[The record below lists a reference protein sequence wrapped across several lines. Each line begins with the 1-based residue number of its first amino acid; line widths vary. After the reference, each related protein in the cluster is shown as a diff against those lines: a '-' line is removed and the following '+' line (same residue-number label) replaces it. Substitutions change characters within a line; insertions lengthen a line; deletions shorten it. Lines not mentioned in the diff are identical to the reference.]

1 MKKALLKNSVKEIKN
16 TYKRFISILL
26 MAFLGV
32 GFFAGLRA
40 TSPDMLRT
48 IDNYYKEQNVYDIQ
62 VLSTLGL
69 TSNDVEEISK
79 IENVERVSK
88 SYEIDGK
95 IDIDNK
101 EIITKFITIEDVN
114 KPILLNGNMPQNQ
127 DECLVEESFLTSN
140 NKKIGDTITVDIEDT
155 QNDDGEKI
163 KYLKTNELKIVGTVK
178 SPLFIA
184 RDRGTSKLGS
194 GKINYYIYISENNIN
209 ASDIYTNIYVTVK
222 DAKKYETSSKEYED
236 YIEEVKDNIE
246 QIKEKQEKERHDT
259 LVAKAQEKLDDAEE
273 EYNSKKQ
280 DGQTKIDDAS
290 KKIEDGKKKIE
301 EAELELKQNREKA
314 DTEFKNAENKLA
326 KAKKEIENNEKT
338 LSDKEQE
345 ANTQIENLK
354 GQRNQLQD
362 NLNQINQTLAGT
374 QEQYNLILNALE
386 NASLPE
392 EQRNQYELQKAQ
404 LEAGINTLNENKEKV
419 QSGIK
424 QIDDGIEEGTKE
436 IQNAKNQIKQAKN
449 ELSKQEKT
457 LSNKKKTTYNKIE
470 KAEKELTDKKQE
482 LQDGEE
488 ELNKNKQEFET
499 QIKDAEK
506 KLSDAKE
513 KISEIENP
521 KWYILDRNSN
531 SGYVSFIQD
540 TKSIDNISKVFPV
553 VFFIVA
559 TLISLTS
566 MTRMVEEQR
575 GQIGTLKAL
584 GYNKLQIMMK
594 YIIYAG
600 IATIVGSVL
609 GMCVGFIILPEIIW
623 MMYGMMYQMTDKILI
638 SFNWK
643 YGGIG
648 LILISIC
655 IIGATIYTTLKE
667 LVSTPSVLMRPKAPK
682 GGNRVI
688 MEKIPFIW
696 KRLNFSQ
703 KVTVRN
709 IFRYKKRFFMTIIG
723 ILGCTALILTGFG
736 VKDSVKQII
745 PNQFENVFMYDMQI
759 SLKESLTEEK
769 RQEFKNKL
777 TQNSEIKKAV
787 SIYMTSETAVNGDNE
802 ENVQIIVPENQD
814 ELDGIINIKDIKN
827 KKQTIKLTEN
837 EICLTD
843 KAAQLL
849 GVKAGDTLILK
860 DVDENEVNIKISNV
874 VENYVSH
881 YVYMTK
887 ETYKKLYNKDF
898 KANVVFIQ
906 NVKLNDEEQ
915 DKLAKEIMN
924 MSEVS
929 GIVNMTSTMKSIDD
943 MMNLLNY
950 VVIVLIVSA
959 GLLAFV
965 VLYNLA
971 NVNISERIR
980 ELATIKVLGFYDK
993 EVYDYI
999 ARETVILTIIG
1010 IALGLVA
1017 GYFLNYYLM
1026 GTCEINMLRF
1036 SKTIK
1041 PISYVYASLIT
1052 IVFTLIVN
1060 IATYFA
1066 LKKIDMIESLKSV
1079 E

>member
-194 GKINYYIYISENNIN
+194 GKINYYIYISEDNIN
-209 ASDIYTNIYVTVK
+209 SSDIYTNIYVTVK

-236 YIEEVKDNIE
+236 YIEEVKENIE

-290 KKIEDGKKKIE
+290 KEIEDGKKKIE
-301 EAELELKQNREKA
+301 EADLELKQNREKA

-326 KAKKEIENNEKT
+326 KAKKEIESNEKT

-362 NLNQINQTLAGT
+362 NLKQINQNLVGT
-374 QEQYNLILNALE
+374 QEQYNLILNALK
-386 NASLPE
+386 NASLLA

-424 QIDDGIEEGTKE
+424 QIDDGIEEGTKK
-436 IQNAKNQIKQAKN
+436 IQNAKNQIEQAKN

-457 LSNKKKTTYNKIE
+457 LSNKKKTTYNQIE
-470 KAEKELTDKKQE
+470 KAEKELADKKQE

-609 GMCVGFIILPEIIW
+609 GMCVGFVILPEIIW

-759 SLKESLTEEK
+759 SLKESLTEEE

-777 TQNSEIKKAV
+777 AQNNEIKKAV
-787 SIYMTSETAVNGDNE
+787 SIYMTSETAVNGENE

-849 GVKAGDTLILK
+849 GVKAGDTLTLK

-1010 IALGLVA
+1010 IALGLVG

>member
-194 GKINYYIYISENNIN
+194 GKINYYIYIPENNIN

-236 YIEEVKDNIE
+236 YIEEVKENIE

-470 KAEKELTDKKQE
+470 KAEKELADKKQE

-723 ILGCTALILTGFG
+723 ILGCTALILTVFG

-802 ENVQIIVPENQD
+802 ENVQIIVPENQE
-814 ELDGIINIKDIKN
+814 ELNGIINIKDIKN

-849 GVKAGDTLILK
+849 GVKVGDTLTLK

>member
-1 MKKALLKNSVKEIKN
+1 MKKALLKTSVKEIKH

-48 IDNYYKEQNVYDIQ
+48 IDNYYKEKNVYDIQ

-194 GKINYYIYISENNIN
+194 GKINYYIYIPENNIN

-236 YIEEVKDNIE
+236 YIEEVKENIE

-470 KAEKELTDKKQE
+470 KAEKELADKKQE

-736 VKDSVKQII
+736 VKYSVKQII

-787 SIYMTSETAVNGDNE
+787 SIYMTSETAVNRDNE
-802 ENVQIIVPENQD
+802 ENVQIIVPENQE

-849 GVKAGDTLILK
+849 GVKAGDILTLK
-860 DVDENEVNIKISNV
+860 DADENEVNIKISNV

-980 ELATIKVLGFYDK
+980 DLATIKVLGFYDK

>member
-114 KPILLNGNMPQNQ
+114 KPILLNGNMPQNK
-127 DECLVEESFLTSN
+127 DECLVEESFLTTN

-209 ASDIYTNIYVTVK
+209 ANDIYTNIYVTVK

-236 YIEEVKDNIE
+236 YIEEVKENIE

-290 KKIEDGKKKIE
+290 KEIEDGKKKIE
-301 EAELELKQNREKA
+301 EADLELKQNREKA

-326 KAKKEIENNEKT
+326 KAKKEIGNNEKT
-338 LSDKEQE
+338 LRDKEQE

-354 GQRNQLQD
+354 GQRKQLQD

-436 IQNAKNQIKQAKN
+436 IQNAKNQIEQAKN

-457 LSNKKKTTYNKIE
+457 LSNKKKTTYNQIE
-470 KAEKELTDKKQE
+470 KAEKELADKKQE

-1010 IALGLVA
+1010 IALGLVG

-1041 PISYVYASLIT
+1041 LISYVYASLIT

>member
-236 YIEEVKDNIE
+236 YIEEVKENIE

-280 DGQTKIDDAS
+280 DGQTKIDDAT
-290 KKIEDGKKKIE
+290 KEIEDGKKKIE
-301 EAELELKQNREKA
+301 EAESEIKQNREKA
-314 DTEFKNAENKLA
+314 DNEFKNADNKIA
-326 KAKKEIENNEKT
+326 QAKKDIENNEKT
-338 LSDKEQE
+338 LNDKEKE
-345 ANTQIENLK
+345 ANAQIENLK
-354 GQRNQLQD
+354 NQKSQLED
-362 NLNQINQTLAGT
+362 NLNQVNQTLADT
-374 QEQYNLILNALE
+374 QKQYNLILDALE

-436 IQNAKNQIKQAKN
+436 IQNAKNQIEQAKN
-449 ELSKQEKT
+449 EIAKQEKT
-457 LSNKKKTTYNKIE
+457 LNSKKKTTYSQIE
-470 KAEKELTDKKQE
+470 KAEKEVVNKKQE

-506 KLSDAKE
+506 KLGDAKE

-609 GMCVGFIILPEIIW
+609 GMCVGFVILPEIIW
-623 MMYGMMYQMTDKILI
+623 MMYGMMYQMTDNIHI
-638 SFNWK
+638 SFNIII
-643 YGGIG
+643 GGMG
-648 LILISIC
+648 LLLICVC
-655 IIGATIYTTLKE
+655 IIGATIYAVLKE
-667 LVSTPSVLMRPKAPK
+667 LVQTPSTLMRPKAPK
-682 GGNRVI
+682 MGKRVLL
-688 MEKIPFIW
+688 EKIPFIW
-696 KRLNFSQ
+696 KRLSFSQ

-709 IFRYKKRFFMTIIG
+709 IFRYKKRFLMTIIG
-723 ILGCTALILTGFG
+723 ILGCTALIVVGFG
-736 VKDSVKQII
+736 VRDSIRCI
-745 PNQFENVFMYDMQI
+745 MPNQFEKVFNYDMQI
-759 SLKESLTEEK
+759 GLKNGLEDEQKQKYIISLQEKTELEK
-769 RQEFKNKL
+769 VVE
-777 TQNSEIKKAV
+777 T
-787 SIYMTSETAVNGDNE
+787 YMTSNIAKNQENE
-802 ENVQIIVPENQD
+802 EDVQIIVPKEPKDLDEVINLTDVKTGEKVQLEENA
-814 ELDGIINIKDIKN
+814 
-827 KKQTIKLTEN
+827 
-837 EICLTD
+837 ICLTD
-843 KAAQLL
+843 KVAELL
-849 GVKAGDTLILK
+849 NVKQGDTITLK
-860 DVDENEVNIKISNV
+860 DSKDKERQVKISNI
-874 VENYVSH
+874 VENYVYH
-881 YVYMTK
+881 YVYMSRITYENLYGENYNTNMLFTK
-887 ETYKKLYNKDF
+887 NNNLS
-898 KANVVFIQ
+898 
-906 NVKLNDEEQ
+906 EEQ
-915 DKLAKEIMN
+915 ETNLATEIMN
-924 MSEVS
+924 QSEVAS
-929 GIVNMTSTMKSIDD
+929 ISRNSSIMNLLDDTMKS
-943 MMNLLNY
+943 LNY
-950 VVIVLIVSA
+950 VVIILIVSA

-965 VLYNLA
+965 VLYNLS

-993 EVYDYI
+993 EVYSYVT
-999 ARETVILTIIG
+999 RETVILTAIG
-1010 IALGLVA
+1010 IVLGLIG
-1017 GYFLNYYLM
+1017 GYFLNYFIIRNL
-1026 GTCEINMLRF
+1026 
-1036 SKTIK
+1036 
-1041 PISYVYASLIT
+1041 
-1052 IVFTLIVN
+1052 
-1060 IATYFA
+1060 
-1066 LKKIDMIESLKSV
+1066 
-1079 E
+1079 

>member
-40 TSPDMLRT
+40 TSPDMLKT

-62 VLSTLGL
+62 ILSTLGL

-79 IENVERVSK
+79 IENVEKISK
-88 SYEIDGK
+88 SYETDGK

-101 EIITKFITIEDVN
+101 EIITKFITIENVN

-127 DECLVEESFLTSN
+127 DECLVEESFLTTN

-209 ASDIYTNIYVTVK
+209 ASDIYTSIYVTVK
-222 DAKKYETSSKEYED
+222 NAKKYETSSKEYED
-236 YIEEVKDNIE
+236 YIEEVKENIE

-259 LVAKAQEKLDDAEE
+259 LVAKAQEKLNDAEE

-290 KKIEDGKKKIE
+290 KEIEDGKKKIE
-301 EAELELKQNREKA
+301 EAESELKQNREKA
-314 DTEFKNAENKLA
+314 DNEFKNAENKLA

-354 GQRNQLQD
+354 GQKNQLQD
-362 NLNQINQTLAGT
+362 NLNQINQTLVDT
-374 QEQYNLILNALE
+374 QEQYNLILNALK

-419 QSGIK
+419 QNGIK

-436 IQNAKNQIKQAKN
+436 IQNAKNQIEQAKN

-470 KAEKELTDKKQE
+470 KAEKEIADKKQE

-609 GMCVGFIILPEIIW
+609 GMCVGFVILPEIIW

-696 KRLNFSQ
+696 KRLNFSH

-759 SLKESLTEEK
+759 SLKESLTEEE

-777 TQNSEIKKAV
+777 AQNNEIKKAV
-787 SIYMTSETAVNGDNE
+787 SIYMTSETAVNGENE
-802 ENVQIIVPENQD
+802 ENVQIIVPENQE

-827 KKQTIKLTEN
+827 KKQTVKLTEN

-849 GVKAGDTLILK
+849 GVKAGDTLTLK
-860 DVDENEVNIKISNV
+860 DADENDVNIKISNV

-1010 IALGLVA
+1010 IALGLVG

>member
-88 SYEIDGK
+88 SYETDGK

-194 GKINYYIYISENNIN
+194 GKINYYIYISEDNIN

-236 YIEEVKDNIE
+236 YIEEVKENVE

-290 KKIEDGKKKIE
+290 KEIEDGKKKIE
-301 EAELELKQNREKA
+301 EADLELKQNREKA

-338 LSDKEQE
+338 LRDKEQE

-354 GQRNQLQD
+354 GQRKQLQD

-392 EQRNQYELQKAQ
+392 EQRNQYELQKVQ

-436 IQNAKNQIKQAKN
+436 IQNAKNQIEQAKN

-457 LSNKKKTTYNKIE
+457 LSNKKKTTYNQIE
-470 KAEKELTDKKQE
+470 KAEKELADKKQE

-609 GMCVGFIILPEIIW
+609 GMCVGFVILPEIIW

-696 KRLNFSQ
+696 KRLNFSH

-759 SLKESLTEEK
+759 SLKESLTEEE

-777 TQNSEIKKAV
+777 AQNNEIKKAV
-787 SIYMTSETAVNGDNE
+787 SIYMTSETAVNGENE

-849 GVKAGDTLILK
+849 GVKAGDTLTLK

-971 NVNISERIR
+971 NVNISERMR

-1010 IALGLVA
+1010 IALGLVG

>member
-1 MKKALLKNSVKEIKN
+1 MKKALLKDSVKEIKN

-62 VLSTLGL
+62 IVSTLGL
-69 TSNDVEEISK
+69 TSKDIEEISK
-79 IENVERVSK
+79 IENVDKVSK

-95 IDIDNK
+95 INIENK
-101 EIITKFITIEDVN
+101 EIITKFITIEDLN
-114 KPILLNGNMPQNQ
+114 KPVLLNGKMPQSQ
-127 DECLVEESFLTSN
+127 DECLVEESFLTAN
-140 NKKIGDTITVDIEDT
+140 NKKIGDILEVDIEDT
-155 QNDDGEKI
+155 SNDDGEKI
-163 KYLKTNELKIVGTVK
+163 KYLKSDELKIVGTVK

-194 GKINYYIYISENNIN
+194 GKINYYIYISEENIN
-209 ASDIYTNIYVTVK
+209 ASDVYTNIYVTVK
-222 DAKKYETSSKEYED
+222 DAKNHETSSKEYED
-236 YIEEVKDNIE
+236 YIEQVKTNIE
-246 QIKEKQEKERHDT
+246 EIKEKQEQERHDS
-259 LVAKAQEKLDDAEE
+259 LVTIAQNKLNDAEN

-280 DGQTKIDDAS
+280 EGQEKIDEAS
-290 KKIEDGKKKIE
+290 KELEDGKKQIE
-301 EAELELKQNREKA
+301 EAEAKIKQNKAKA
-314 DTEFKNAENKLA
+314 DSQFKDAENKIA
-326 KAKKEIENNEKT
+326 DGKKEIEENEKT
-338 LSDKEQE
+338 LNEKEQE
-345 ANTQIENLK
+345 VNIQIEKLQKQKKQLEENLSK
-354 GQRNQLQD
+354 IDQGA
-362 NLNQINQTLAGT
+362 AGG
-374 QEQYNLILNALE
+374 QEQYNLIQN
-386 NASLPE
+386 
-392 EQRNQYELQKAQ
+392 
-404 LEAGINTLNENKEKV
+404 
-419 QSGIK
+419 GIK
-424 QIDDGIEEGTKE
+424 QIDEAISEGKNE
-436 IQNAKNQIKQAKN
+436 LQNAKKQIENAKN
-449 ELSKQEKT
+449 ELTKQEET
-457 LSNKKKTTYNKIE
+457 LNSKKKITYNQIE
-470 KAEKELTDKKQE
+470 KAEKEIESKKQE

-488 ELNKNKQEFET
+488 ELNKNKQEFES

-506 KLSDAKE
+506 ELNDAKE

-531 SGYVSFIQD
+531 AGYVSFIQD
-540 TKSIDNISKVFPV
+540 TKSIENISKVFPV

-600 IATIVGSVL
+600 IATVVGSIL
-609 GMCVGFIILPEIIW
+609 GMCVGFVILPEIIW
-623 MMYGMMYQMTDKILI
+623 KMYGMMYQMTDKILI

-655 IIGATIYTTLKE
+655 IIGATIYTSLKE
-667 LVSTPSVLMRPKAPK
+667 LISTPSVLMRPKAPK

-688 MEKIPFIW
+688 LEKIPFIW
-696 KRLNFSQ
+696 KRLDFSH

-745 PNQFENVFMYDMQI
+745 PNQFENVFKYDMQI
-759 SLKESLTEEK
+759 SLKETLSQQE
-769 RQEFKNKL
+769 RQDFKNIL
-777 TQNSEIKKAV
+777 EQNEKVKKAI
-787 SIYMTSETAVNGDNE
+787 SIYMTSQIAVNGDASE
-802 ENVQIIVPENQD
+802 DVQIIVPENQD

-827 KKQTIKLTEN
+827 KKQTIKLSEN

-849 GVKAGDTLILK
+849 GVKAGDNLTLR
-860 DVDENEVNIKISNV
+860 DADEKEVNIKISNI

-881 YVYMTK
+881 YIYMTK
-887 ETYKKLYNKDF
+887 ETYQNIYGKDF
-898 KANVVFIQ
+898 EANVIFIQ
-906 NVKLNDEEQ
+906 NIDLTDEEQ
-915 DKLAKEIMN
+915 DVLAKEIMDLN
-924 MSEVS
+924 EVS
-929 GIVNMTSTMKSIDD
+929 GIVNMTSTIKSIDD

-950 VVIVLIVSA
+950 VVIVLIVAA

-993 EVYDYI
+993 EVYDYV

-1010 IALGLVA
+1010 IGLGLVRRIFFELLFD
-1017 GYFLNYYLM
+1017 GDL
-1026 GTCEINMLRF
+1026 
-1036 SKTIK
+1036 
-1041 PISYVYASLIT
+1041 
-1052 IVFTLIVN
+1052 
-1060 IATYFA
+1060 
-1066 LKKIDMIESLKSV
+1066 
-1079 E
+1079 

>member
-1 MKKALLKNSVKEIKN
+1 MKKALLKDSVKEIKN

-62 VLSTLGL
+62 IVSTLGL
-69 TSNDVEEISK
+69 TSKDIEEISK
-79 IENVERVSK
+79 IENVDKVSK

-95 IDIDNK
+95 IDIENK
-101 EIITKFITIEDVN
+101 EIITKFITIEDLN
-114 KPILLNGNMPQNQ
+114 KPVLLNGKMPQSQ
-127 DECLVEESFLTSN
+127 DECLVEESFLTAN
-140 NKKIGDTITVDIEDT
+140 NKKIGDILEVDIEDT
-155 QNDDGEKI
+155 SNDDGEKI
-163 KYLKTNELKIVGTVK
+163 KYLKSDELKIVGTVK

-194 GKINYYIYISENNIN
+194 GKINYYIYISEENIN
-209 ASDIYTNIYVTVK
+209 ASDVYTNIYVTVK
-222 DAKKYETSSKEYED
+222 DAKNHETSSKEYED
-236 YIEEVKDNIE
+236 YIEQVKTNIE
-246 QIKEKQEKERHDT
+246 EIKGKQEQERHDS
-259 LVAKAQEKLDDAEE
+259 LVTIAQNKLNDAEN

-280 DGQTKIDDAS
+280 EGQEKIDEAS
-290 KKIEDGKKKIE
+290 KELEDGKKQIE
-301 EAELELKQNREKA
+301 EAEVKIKQNKAKA
-314 DTEFKNAENKLA
+314 DSQFKDAENKIA
-326 KAKKEIENNEKT
+326 DGKKEIEENEKT
-338 LSDKEQE
+338 LNEKEQE
-345 ANTQIENLK
+345 VNIQIEKLQEQKKQLEENLSK
-354 GQRNQLQD
+354 IDQGA
-362 NLNQINQTLAGT
+362 AGG
-374 QEQYNLILNALE
+374 QEQYNLIQN
-386 NASLPE
+386 
-392 EQRNQYELQKAQ
+392 
-404 LEAGINTLNENKEKV
+404 
-419 QSGIK
+419 GIK
-424 QIDDGIEEGTKE
+424 QIDEAISEGKNE
-436 IQNAKNQIKQAKN
+436 LQNAKKQIENAKN
-449 ELSKQEKT
+449 ELTKQEET
-457 LSNKKKTTYNKIE
+457 LNSKKKTTYNQIE
-470 KAEKELTDKKQE
+470 KAEKEIESKKQE

-488 ELNKNKQEFET
+488 ELNKNKQEFES

-506 KLSDAKE
+506 ELNDAKE

-531 SGYVSFIQD
+531 AGYVSFIQD
-540 TKSIDNISKVFPV
+540 TKSIENISKVFPV

-600 IATIVGSVL
+600 IATVVGSIL
-609 GMCVGFIILPEIIW
+609 GMCVGFVILPEIIW
-623 MMYGMMYQMTDKILI
+623 KMYGMMYQMTDKILI

-655 IIGATIYTTLKE
+655 IIGATIYTSLKE
-667 LVSTPSVLMRPKAPK
+667 LISTPSVLMRPKAPK

-688 MEKIPFIW
+688 LEKIPFIW
-696 KRLNFSQ
+696 KRLDFSH

-745 PNQFENVFMYDMQI
+745 PNQFENVFKYDMQI
-759 SLKESLTEEK
+759 SLKETLSQQE
-769 RQEFKNKL
+769 RQDFKNIL
-777 TQNSEIKKAV
+777 EQNEKVKKAI
-787 SIYMTSETAVNGDNE
+787 SIYMTSQIAVNGDVSE
-802 ENVQIIVPENQD
+802 DVQIIVPENQD

-827 KKQTIKLTEN
+827 KKQTIKLSEN

-849 GVKAGDTLILK
+849 GVKAGDNLTLR
-860 DVDENEVNIKISNV
+860 DADEKEVNIKISNI

-881 YVYMTK
+881 YIYMTK
-887 ETYKKLYNKDF
+887 ETYQNIYGKDF
-898 KANVVFIQ
+898 EANVIFIQ
-906 NVKLNDEEQ
+906 NIDLTDEEQ
-915 DKLAKEIMN
+915 DVLAKEIMDLN
-924 MSEVS
+924 EVS

-950 VVIVLIVSA
+950 VVIVLIVAA

-1010 IALGLVA
+1010 IALGLVG

-1041 PISYVYASLIT
+1041 PTSYVYASLIT

-1060 IATYFA
+1060 VATYFA

>member
-236 YIEEVKDNIE
+236 YIEEVKENIE

-280 DGQTKIDDAS
+280 DGQTKIDDAT
-290 KKIEDGKKKIE
+290 KEIEDGKKKIE
-301 EAELELKQNREKA
+301 EAESEIKQNREKA
-314 DTEFKNAENKLA
+314 DNEFKNADNKIA
-326 KAKKEIENNEKT
+326 QAKKDIENNEKT
-338 LSDKEQE
+338 LNDKEKE
-345 ANTQIENLK
+345 ANAQIENLK
-354 GQRNQLQD
+354 NQKSQLED
-362 NLNQINQTLAGT
+362 NLNQVNQTLADT
-374 QEQYNLILNALE
+374 QKQYNLILNALE

-392 EQRNQYELQKAQ
+392 EQKNQYELQKAQ

-436 IQNAKNQIKQAKN
+436 IQNAKNQIEQAKN
-449 ELSKQEKT
+449 EIAKQEKT
-457 LSNKKKTTYNKIE
+457 LNSKKKTTYSQIE
-470 KAEKELTDKKQE
+470 KAEKEVVNKKQE

-506 KLSDAKE
+506 KLGDAKE

-609 GMCVGFIILPEIIW
+609 GMCVGFVILPEIIW

-638 SFNWK
+638 AFNWK

-759 SLKESLTEEK
+759 SLKESLTEEE
-769 RQEFKNKL
+769 RQEFKSEL
-777 TQNSEIKKAV
+777 TQNNEIKKAV
-787 SIYMTSETAVNGDNE
+787 SIYMTSETAVNRDNE
-802 ENVQIIVPENQD
+802 ENVQIIVPENQE

-849 GVKAGDTLILK
+849 GVKAGDTLTLK

-906 NVKLNDEEQ
+906 NVKLNDEKQ

-1010 IALGLVA
+1010 IALGLVG

-1041 PISYVYASLIT
+1041 LISYVYASLIT

>member
-1 MKKALLKNSVKEIKN
+1 
-16 TYKRFISILL
+16 
-26 MAFLGV
+26 
-32 GFFAGLRA
+32 
-40 TSPDMLRT
+40 
-48 IDNYYKEQNVYDIQ
+48 
-62 VLSTLGL
+62 
-69 TSNDVEEISK
+69 
-79 IENVERVSK
+79 
-88 SYEIDGK
+88 
-95 IDIDNK
+95 
-101 EIITKFITIEDVN
+101 
-114 KPILLNGNMPQNQ
+114 
-127 DECLVEESFLTSN
+127 
-140 NKKIGDTITVDIEDT
+140 
-155 QNDDGEKI
+155 
-163 KYLKTNELKIVGTVK
+163 
-178 SPLFIA
+178 
-184 RDRGTSKLGS
+184 
-194 GKINYYIYISENNIN
+194 
-209 ASDIYTNIYVTVK
+209 
-222 DAKKYETSSKEYED
+222 
-236 YIEEVKDNIE
+236 
-246 QIKEKQEKERHDT
+246 
-259 LVAKAQEKLDDAEE
+259 
-273 EYNSKKQ
+273 
-280 DGQTKIDDAS
+280 
-290 KKIEDGKKKIE
+290 
-301 EAELELKQNREKA
+301 
-314 DTEFKNAENKLA
+314 
-326 KAKKEIENNEKT
+326 
-338 LSDKEQE
+338 
-345 ANTQIENLK
+345 
-354 GQRNQLQD
+354 
-362 NLNQINQTLAGT
+362 
-374 QEQYNLILNALE
+374 
-386 NASLPE
+386 
-392 EQRNQYELQKAQ
+392 
-404 LEAGINTLNENKEKV
+404 
-419 QSGIK
+419 
-424 QIDDGIEEGTKE
+424 
-436 IQNAKNQIKQAKN
+436 
-449 ELSKQEKT
+449 
-457 LSNKKKTTYNKIE
+457 
-470 KAEKELTDKKQE
+470 
-482 LQDGEE
+482 
-488 ELNKNKQEFET
+488 
-499 QIKDAEK
+499 
-506 KLSDAKE
+506 
-513 KISEIENP
+513 
-521 KWYILDRNSN
+521 
-531 SGYVSFIQD
+531 
-540 TKSIDNISKVFPV
+540 
-553 VFFIVA
+553 
-559 TLISLTS
+559 
-566 MTRMVEEQR
+566 
-575 GQIGTLKAL
+575 
-584 GYNKLQIMMK
+584 
-594 YIIYAG
+594 
-600 IATIVGSVL
+600 
-609 GMCVGFIILPEIIW
+609 
-623 MMYGMMYQMTDKILI
+623 
-638 SFNWK
+638 
-643 YGGIG
+643 
-648 LILISIC
+648 
-655 IIGATIYTTLKE
+655 
-667 LVSTPSVLMRPKAPK
+667 MRPKAPK

-759 SLKESLTEEK
+759 SLKESLTENE

-1010 IALGLVA
+1010 IALGLVG

-1052 IVFTLIVN
+1052 VVFTLIVN

>member
-374 QEQYNLILNALE
+374 QKQYNLILNALE

-1041 PISYVYASLIT
+1041 LISYVYASLIT

>member
-127 DECLVEESFLTSN
+127 DECLVEKSFLTSN

-236 YIEEVKDNIE
+236 YIEEVKENIE

-259 LVAKAQEKLDDAEE
+259 LVAKAQEK
-273 EYNSKKQ
+273 
-280 DGQTKIDDAS
+280 
-290 KKIEDGKKKIE
+290 
-301 EAELELKQNREKA
+301 
-314 DTEFKNAENKLA
+314 
-326 KAKKEIENNEKT
+326 
-338 LSDKEQE
+338 
-345 ANTQIENLK
+345 
-354 GQRNQLQD
+354 
-362 NLNQINQTLAGT
+362 
-374 QEQYNLILNALE
+374 
-386 NASLPE
+386 
-392 EQRNQYELQKAQ
+392 
-404 LEAGINTLNENKEKV
+404 
-419 QSGIK
+419 
-424 QIDDGIEEGTKE
+424 
-436 IQNAKNQIKQAKN
+436 
-449 ELSKQEKT
+449 
-457 LSNKKKTTYNKIE
+457 
-470 KAEKELTDKKQE
+470 
-482 LQDGEE
+482 E

-609 GMCVGFIILPEIIW
+609 GMCVGFVILPEIIW

-638 SFNWK
+638 AFNWK
-643 YGGIG
+643 YGGIR
-648 LILISIC
+648 
-655 IIGATIYTTLKE
+655 T
-667 LVSTPSVLMRPKAPK
+667 
-682 GGNRVI
+682 
-688 MEKIPFIW
+688 
-696 KRLNFSQ
+696 NFN
-703 KVTVRN
+703 K
-709 IFRYKKRFFMTIIG
+709 Y
-723 ILGCTALILTGFG
+723 
-736 VKDSVKQII
+736 
-745 PNQFENVFMYDMQI
+745 MYNW
-759 SLKESLTEEK
+759 SY
-769 RQEFKNKL
+769 N
-777 TQNSEIKKAV
+777 
-787 SIYMTSETAVNGDNE
+787 
-802 ENVQIIVPENQD
+802 
-814 ELDGIINIKDIKN
+814 
-827 KKQTIKLTEN
+827 
-837 EICLTD
+837 
-843 KAAQLL
+843 
-849 GVKAGDTLILK
+849 
-860 DVDENEVNIKISNV
+860 
-874 VENYVSH
+874 
-881 YVYMTK
+881 
-887 ETYKKLYNKDF
+887 LYNF
-898 KANVVFIQ
+898 KRASKHTI
-906 NVKLNDEEQ
+906 
-915 DKLAKEIMN
+915 
-924 MSEVS
+924 
-929 GIVNMTSTMKSIDD
+929 STYETKS
-943 MMNLLNY
+943 
-950 VVIVLIVSA
+950 
-959 GLLAFV
+959 
-965 VLYNLA
+965 
-971 NVNISERIR
+971 
-980 ELATIKVLGFYDK
+980 T
-993 EVYDYI
+993 
-999 ARETVILTIIG
+999 
-1010 IALGLVA
+1010 
-1017 GYFLNYYLM
+1017 
-1026 GTCEINMLRF
+1026 
-1036 SKTIK
+1036 
-1041 PISYVYASLIT
+1041 
-1052 IVFTLIVN
+1052 
-1060 IATYFA
+1060 
-1066 LKKIDMIESLKSV
+1066 
-1079 E
+1079 

>member
-259 LVAKAQEKLDDAEE
+259 LVAKAQEKLDDVEE

-290 KKIEDGKKKIE
+290 KEIEDGKKKIG
-301 EAELELKQNREKA
+301 EAESEIKQNREKA
-314 DTEFKNAENKLA
+314 DNEFKNADNKIA
-326 KAKKEIENNEKT
+326 QAKKDIENNEKT
-338 LSDKEQE
+338 LNDKEKE
-345 ANTQIENLK
+345 ANAQIENLK
-354 GQRNQLQD
+354 NQKSQLED
-362 NLNQINQTLAGT
+362 NLNQVNQTLADT
-374 QEQYNLILNALE
+374 QKQYNLILNALE

-392 EQRNQYELQKAQ
+392 EQKNQYELQKAQ

-436 IQNAKNQIKQAKN
+436 IKNAKKQIEQAKN

-457 LSNKKKTTYNKIE
+457 LSNKKKTTYNQIE
-470 KAEKELTDKKQE
+470 KAEKELADKKQE

-488 ELNKNKQEFET
+488 ELNKNKKEFET

-506 KLSDAKE
+506 KLGDAKE

-1010 IALGLVA
+1010 IALGLVG

-1041 PISYVYASLIT
+1041 LISYVYASLIT

>member
-1 MKKALLKNSVKEIKN
+1 MKKALLKDSVKEIKN

-62 VLSTLGL
+62 IVSTLGL
-69 TSNDVEEISK
+69 TSKDIEEISK
-79 IENVERVSK
+79 IENVDKVSK

-95 IDIDNK
+95 IDIENK
-101 EIITKFITIEDVN
+101 EIITKFITIEDLN
-114 KPILLNGNMPQNQ
+114 KPVLLNGKMPQSQ
-127 DECLVEESFLTSN
+127 DECLVEESFLTAN
-140 NKKIGDTITVDIEDT
+140 NKKIGDILEVDIEDT
-155 QNDDGEKI
+155 SNDDGEKI
-163 KYLKTNELKIVGTVK
+163 KYLKSDELKIVGTVK

-194 GKINYYIYISENNIN
+194 GKINYYIYISEENIN
-209 ASDIYTNIYVTVK
+209 ASNVYTNIYVTVK
-222 DAKKYETSSKEYED
+222 DAKNHETSSKEYED
-236 YIEEVKDNIE
+236 YIEQVKTNIE
-246 QIKEKQEKERHDT
+246 EIKEKQEQERHDS
-259 LVAKAQEKLDDAEE
+259 LVTIAQNKLNDAEN

-280 DGQTKIDDAS
+280 EGQEKIDEAS
-290 KKIEDGKKKIE
+290 KELEDGKKQIE
-301 EAELELKQNREKA
+301 EAEVKIKQNKAKA
-314 DTEFKNAENKLA
+314 DSQFKDAENKIA
-326 KAKKEIENNEKT
+326 DGKKEIEENEKT
-338 LSDKEQE
+338 LNEKEQE
-345 ANTQIENLK
+345 VNIQIEKLQEQKKQLEENLSK
-354 GQRNQLQD
+354 IDQGA
-362 NLNQINQTLAGT
+362 AGG
-374 QEQYNLILNALE
+374 QEQYNLIQN
-386 NASLPE
+386 
-392 EQRNQYELQKAQ
+392 
-404 LEAGINTLNENKEKV
+404 
-419 QSGIK
+419 GIK
-424 QIDDGIEEGTKE
+424 QIDEAISEGKNE
-436 IQNAKNQIKQAKN
+436 LQNAKKQIENAKN
-449 ELSKQEKT
+449 ELTKQEET
-457 LSNKKKTTYNKIE
+457 LNSKKKITYNQIE
-470 KAEKELTDKKQE
+470 KAEKEIESKKQE

-488 ELNKNKQEFET
+488 ELNKNKQEFES

-506 KLSDAKE
+506 ELNDAKE

-531 SGYVSFIQD
+531 AGYVSFIQD
-540 TKSIDNISKVFPV
+540 TKSIENISKVFPV

-600 IATIVGSVL
+600 IATVVGSIL
-609 GMCVGFIILPEIIW
+609 GMCVGFVILPEIIW
-623 MMYGMMYQMTDKILI
+623 KMYGMMYQMTDKILI

-655 IIGATIYTTLKE
+655 IIGATIYTSLKE
-667 LVSTPSVLMRPKAPK
+667 LISTPSVLMRPKAPK

-688 MEKIPFIW
+688 LEKIPFIW
-696 KRLNFSQ
+696 KRLDFSH

-745 PNQFENVFMYDMQI
+745 PNQFENVFKYDMQI
-759 SLKESLTEEK
+759 SLKETLSQQE
-769 RQEFKNKL
+769 RQDFKNIL
-777 TQNSEIKKAV
+777 EQNEKVKKAI
-787 SIYMTSETAVNGDNE
+787 SIYMTSQIAVNGDVSE
-802 ENVQIIVPENQD
+802 DVQIIVPENQD

-827 KKQTIKLTEN
+827 KKQTIKLSEN

-849 GVKAGDTLILK
+849 GVKAGDNLTLR
-860 DVDENEVNIKISNV
+860 DADEKEVNIKISNI

-881 YVYMTK
+881 YIYMTK
-887 ETYKKLYNKDF
+887 ETYQNIYGKDF
-898 KANVVFIQ
+898 EANVIFIQ
-906 NVKLNDEEQ
+906 NIDLTDEEQ
-915 DKLAKEIMN
+915 DVLAKEIMDLN
-924 MSEVS
+924 EVS

-950 VVIVLIVSA
+950 VVIVLIVAA

-993 EVYDYI
+993 EVYDYV

-1010 IALGLVA
+1010 IGLGLVRRIFLELLPD
-1017 GYFLNYYLM
+1017 GYL
-1026 GTCEINMLRF
+1026 
-1036 SKTIK
+1036 
-1041 PISYVYASLIT
+1041 
-1052 IVFTLIVN
+1052 
-1060 IATYFA
+1060 
-1066 LKKIDMIESLKSV
+1066 
-1079 E
+1079 

>member
-194 GKINYYIYISENNIN
+194 GKINYYIYIPENNIN

-236 YIEEVKDNIE
+236 YIEEVKENIE

-290 KKIEDGKKKIE
+290 KEIEDGKKKIE

-314 DTEFKNAENKLA
+314 DTEFKNADNKIA
-326 KAKKEIENNEKT
+326 QAKKDIENNEKT
-338 LSDKEQE
+338 LNDKEKE
-345 ANTQIENLK
+345 ANAQIENLK
-354 GQRNQLQD
+354 NQKSQLED
-362 NLNQINQTLAGT
+362 NLNQVNQTLADT
-374 QEQYNLILNALE
+374 QKQYNLILNALE

-392 EQRNQYELQKAQ
+392 EQKNQYELQKAQ

-436 IQNAKNQIKQAKN
+436 IQNAKNQIEQAKN
-449 ELSKQEKT
+449 EIAKQEKT
-457 LSNKKKTTYNKIE
+457 LNSKKKTTYSQIE
-470 KAEKELTDKKQE
+470 KAEKEVVNKKQE

-506 KLSDAKE
+506 KLGDAKE

-609 GMCVGFIILPEIIW
+609 GMCVGFVILPEIIW

-638 SFNWK
+638 AFNWK

-759 SLKESLTEEK
+759 SLKESLTEEE
-769 RQEFKNKL
+769 RQEFKSEL
-777 TQNSEIKKAV
+777 TQNNEIKKAV
-787 SIYMTSETAVNGDNE
+787 SIYMTSETAVNRDNE
-802 ENVQIIVPENQD
+802 ENVQIIVPENQE

-849 GVKAGDTLILK
+849 GVKAGDTLTLK

-906 NVKLNDEEQ
+906 NVKLNDEKQ

-1010 IALGLVA
+1010 IALGLVG

-1041 PISYVYASLIT
+1041 LISYVYASLIT

>member
-236 YIEEVKDNIE
+236 YIEEVKENIE

-301 EAELELKQNREKA
+301 EAELDLKQNREKA
-314 DTEFKNAENKLA
+314 DTEFKNADNKLA

-470 KAEKELTDKKQE
+470 KAEKELADKKQE

-802 ENVQIIVPENQD
+802 ENVQIIVPENQE
-814 ELDGIINIKDIKN
+814 ELNGIINIKDIKN

-849 GVKAGDTLILK
+849 GVKAGDTLTLK

-906 NVKLNDEEQ
+906 NVKLNDEKQ

-924 MSEVS
+924 MSKVS

>member
-16 TYKRFISILL
+16 SYKRFISILL

-40 TSPDMLRT
+40 TSPDMLKT

-62 VLSTLGL
+62 ILSTLGL
-69 TSNDVEEISK
+69 TSKDIEEISK
-79 IENVERVSK
+79 IENVEKVSE
-88 SYEIDGK
+88 SYETDGK

-101 EIITKFITIEDVN
+101 EIITKFITIEDLN

-127 DECLVEESFLTSN
+127 DECLVEESFLTTN
-140 NKKIGDTITVDIEDT
+140 NKKIGDTLTVDIEDT
-155 QNDDGEKI
+155 TNDDGEKI

-194 GKINYYIYISENNIN
+194 GKINYYIYISEDNIN
-209 ASDIYTNIYVTVK
+209 VSDIYTNIYITVK
-222 DAKKYETSSKEYED
+222 DAEKYETSSKEYED
-236 YIEEVKDNIE
+236 YIEKVKENIE

-290 KKIEDGKKKIE
+290 KEIEDGKKKIE
-301 EAELELKQNREKA
+301 EAESELKQNREKA
-314 DTEFKNAENKLA
+314 DTEFKNAENKLIQ
-326 KAKKEIENNEKT
+326 AKKEIENNEKT

-345 ANTQIENLK
+345 ANTEIENLK
-354 GQRNQLQD
+354 SKRNQLQD
-362 NLNQINQTLAGT
+362 NLKQINQTLEGT

-386 NASLPE
+386 NTNLPE
-392 EQRNQYELQKAQ
+392 EQRNQYEIQRAQ
-404 LEAGINTLNENKEKV
+404 LEAGIKTLTENKE
-419 QSGIK
+419 SIENGIK
-424 QIDDGIEEGTKE
+424 QIDDGIENGTNE
-436 IQNAKNQIKQAKN
+436 IQNAKKQIEQAKN
-449 ELSKQEKT
+449 ELAKQEKT
-457 LSNKKKTTYNKIE
+457 LNSKKKTIYSQIE
-470 KAEKELTDKKQE
+470 KAEKEIENKKQE

-506 KLSDAKE
+506 DLSDAKE

-531 SGYVSFIQD
+531 AGYVSFIQD
-540 TKSIDNISKVFPV
+540 TKSIENISKVFPV

-566 MTRMVEEQR
+566 MTRMVEEER

-594 YIIYAG
+594 YVIYAG
-600 IATIVGSVL
+600 IATVVGSIL
-609 GMCVGFIILPEIIW
+609 GMCIGFVILPEIIW

-655 IIGATIYTTLKE
+655 IIGATIYTSLKE

-682 GGNRVI
+682 GGNRVM

-696 KRLNFSQ
+696 KRLDFSH

-745 PNQFENVFMYDMQI
+745 PNQFENVFRYDMQI
-759 SLKESLTEEK
+759 SLKESLSDDERKDFKEK
-769 RQEFKNKL
+769 LE
-777 TQNSEIKKAV
+777 QNDKIKKAV
-787 SIYMTSETAVNGDNE
+787 SIYMTSETAVNEANE
-802 ENVQIIVPENQD
+802 EDVQIIVPENQD

-843 KAAQLL
+843 KVAQLL
-849 GVKAGDTLILK
+849 GVKAGDTLTLK
-860 DVDENEVNIKISNV
+860 DADENDVKIKISNV

-887 ETYKKLYNKDF
+887 ETYKNLYNKDF
-898 KANVVFIQ
+898 KENVIFIQ
-906 NVKLNDEEQ
+906 NIDLNDEEQ
-915 DKLAKEIMN
+915 ENLAKEIMN
-924 MSEVS
+924 MNEVS
-929 GIVNMTSTMKSIDD
+929 GIVNMASTIKSIDD
-943 MMNLLNY
+943 MMSLLNY

-993 EVYDYI
+993 EVYDYV

-1010 IALGLVA
+1010 IALGLVG